1 MCRYEKTDNRSGAA
15 LEVGNLMLD
24 YLARL
29 VNKKSRLERMKLP
42 LWATAWLRT
51 HQQLGG
57 LIPLAGIVFVAHASI
72 RNFGCIYRNKQPE
85 RKLTDMKKS
94 H

>member
-1 MCRYEKTDNRSGAA
+1 MYRYEKTDNRSGAA

-24 YLARL
+24 CLARL

-57 LIPLAGIVFVAHASI
+57 LIPLAGIVFVAHAVIETS
-72 RNFGCIYRNKQPE
+72 CYRNKQQGKE
-85 RKLTDMKKS
+85 ILDMKKS
-94 H
+94 L